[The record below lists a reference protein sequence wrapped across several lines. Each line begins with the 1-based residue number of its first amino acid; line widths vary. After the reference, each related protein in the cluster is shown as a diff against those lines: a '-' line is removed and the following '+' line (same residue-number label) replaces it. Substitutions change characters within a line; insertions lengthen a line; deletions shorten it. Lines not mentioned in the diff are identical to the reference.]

1 MFGISGGEF
10 ITLVVL
16 ALILIGPDRL
26 PTVSRDAARII
37 VKFRG
42 YLQNFTNEMKSNLG
56 PGFEDLKPEDL
67 HPKKFIQKQ
76 LAQAIEEADQAP
88 KNARIDPDLL

>member
-42 YLQNFTNEMKSNLG
+42 YLQGFTDEMKSNLG
-56 PGFEDLKPEDL
+56 PGFEDLSPQDL
-67 HPKKFIQKQ
+67 HPRKFIQKH
-76 LAQAIEEADQAP
+76 LSKAIEDVDQAP
-88 KNARIDPDLL
+88 KSARIDPDLL